1 MMEYVVYIL
10 YSQKRS
16 RYYVGQSQNIKNRL
30 EKHNKGLVNSTKSG
44 VPWELVTTID
54 VANRSEALLLEK
66 RIKKRGAKR
75 FLNDNQFGV

>member
-1 MMEYVVYIL
+1 M
-10 YSQKRS
+10 
-16 RYYVGQSQNIKNRL
+16 GQTQNIDKRL
-30 EKHNKGLVNSTKSG
+30 ERHNKGLVKSTKRG
-44 VPWELVTTID
+44 VPWDLVTTID